1 MQAEPPPAK
10 GSPARDDPHSCI
22 ETAAWKRSL
31 LSKARLKG
39 QQVRQDQRRLA
50 AWVQSSPT
58 VAGRPCEV
66 AQSAQ
71 HWTDGGRWSYWAR
84 LSYSDWARFNVS
96 RLASAISMAVVR
108 RGEKLNSG
116 DASGAMEFAARPW
129 TVGDDDVAI
138 FEFRKGGQTDMGPG
152 GEGWGPA
159 FPKRSARRRRSR
171 ATHSVAHKVMADAKY
186 GTGAG
191 SVHRSEAPIRAR
203 GQLSTAA
210 AESFVNTSWLHR
222 ATQSNRTLLRT
233 CCIAQLGQHRA
244 ALFVGCSQL
253 ENIFDHL
260 CDGNPRRGVRQPRQ
274 PRTCPDGSTLLAM
287 VVAAGKWALAFP
299 SFHRAG
305 MALSAVSR
313 ARIGYRPTLIVN
325 NYASAHLLHVHPVRP
340 FFDALASMTRL
351 RASIRCY
358 PQSTCADYRVG
369 HRGSNSPC
377 HGEMPTHG

>member
-1 MQAEPPPAK
+1 
-10 GSPARDDPHSCI
+10 
-22 ETAAWKRSL
+22 
-31 LSKARLKG
+31 
-39 QQVRQDQRRLA
+39 
-50 AWVQSSPT
+50 
-58 VAGRPCEV
+58 
-66 AQSAQ
+66 
-71 HWTDGGRWSYWAR
+71 
-84 LSYSDWARFNVS
+84 
-96 RLASAISMAVVR
+96 
-108 RGEKLNSG
+108 
-116 DASGAMEFAARPW
+116 
-129 TVGDDDVAI
+129 
-138 FEFRKGGQTDMGPG
+138 MGPG

-159 FPKRSARRRRSR
+159 FPQRSARRRRSR
-171 ATHSVAHKVMADAKY
+171 AARSAAQRARKVVHNVMADAKY

-287 VVAAGKWALAFP
+287 VVAAGKWAKAFP